1 MNNSSNAKTKN
12 TKLPSIQS
20 FRGIAALLVV
30 AFHLTVRS
38 NELLKQNLLAGLFSF
53 GSAGV
58 DFFFVLSGFV
68 IFYVHRYDT
77 GNSRKLKNFLL
88 KRFVRIYPIYF
99 LLTLLIIPVYLA
111 GYGHSYKSNI
121 DIILK
126 SFLLY
131 PQSNGIYPILNVG
144 WTLSYEVLFYL
155 FSSLAIL
162 LKPQLTRIIFALWI
176 LTIITVY
183 IARISSLFV
192 PDNTLI
198 NFIFNI
204 RNLEFILGSLAAYLV
219 QKQQFRHSSCMLML
233 GILSFLLFG
242 MNDAI
247 FNFVRVEPVIAYGIP
262 SALII
267 IGAASRDLINSPKVP
282 RIFLYFGDAS
292 YSIYLTHFV
301 AMTALMSLALKLHLI
316 SFMGYPLTVAIITVM
331 TLILG
336 CLVFQYIE
344 NPLLAFLR
352 KKIWLYGKNN
362 STA

>member
-1 MNNSSNAKTKN
+1 LNNSSNAKTKN

-38 NELLKQNLLAGLFSF
+38 NELLKQNLLAGIFSF

-68 IFYVHRYDT
+68 IFCVHRYDT

-99 LLTLLIIPVYLA
+99 LLTLLIIPIYLA

-176 LTIITVY
+176 LTIIT
-183 IARISSLFV
+183 
-192 PDNTLI
+192 
-198 NFIFNI
+198 
-204 RNLEFILGSLAAYLV
+204 
-219 QKQQFRHSSCMLML
+219 C
-233 GILSFLLFG
+233 
-242 MNDAI
+242 
-247 FNFVRVEPVIAYGIP
+247 
-262 SALII
+262 
-267 IGAASRDLINSPKVP
+267 
-282 RIFLYFGDAS
+282 LY
-292 YSIYLTHFV
+292 
-301 AMTALMSLALKLHLI
+301 
-316 SFMGYPLTVAIITVM
+316 
-331 TLILG
+331 
-336 CLVFQYIE
+336 C
-344 NPLLAFLR
+344 
-352 KKIWLYGKNN
+352 
-362 STA
+362 